1 MLGDVLRAFSAA
13 SRPFLL
19 GRTLSDCDG
28 GSCCRTPWPS
38 DVFAVCAVSR
48 ECYFSGTTLNFKFA
62 AKRRKP
68 QKHGHLSLPASRGR
82 APAAIC
88 NNQQSSHDSW
98 TLHNKQNA
106 ETRDLGLK
114 THGEGRDLSDP
125 EHPLR
130 IDILVDDTVVVE
142 CKAGAYNPVYAAQCL
157 TYLRLKKLKTG
168 LVINFGLPKLVDG
181 VERVSN

>member
-1 MLGDVLRAFSAA
+1 MCFALSQQLRAHFYWKCHCPTVVATDADVL
-13 SRPFLL
+13 
-19 GRTLSDCDG
+19 
-28 GSCCRTPWPS
+28 WPA
-38 DVFAVCAVSR
+38 DVFSVCAVSR
-48 ECYFSGTTLNFKFA
+48 HWLSIGLDWTRIWSRNGANRKRLACFSV
-62 AKRRKP
+62 
-68 QKHGHLSLPASRGR
+68 QASRGR

-168 LVINFGLPKLVDG
+168 LVVNFGLPKLVDG

>member
-1 MLGDVLRAFSAA
+1 MSA
-13 SRPFLL
+13 SINKVRMIPRLF
-19 GRTLSDCDG
+19 
-28 GSCCRTPWPS
+28 TPS
-38 DVFAVCAVSR
+38 
-48 ECYFSGTTLNFKFA
+48 KI
-62 AKRRKP
+62 P
-68 QKHGHLSLPASRGR
+68 Q
-82 APAAIC
+82 
-88 NNQQSSHDSW
+88 
-98 TLHNKQNA
+98 
-106 ETRDLGLK
+106 TRDLCQR
-114 THGEGRDLSDP
+114 HGEVRHESDGHPYDIMADMKSYDGENVDITNDIIACAIEVHKTLGGPGILEKVYQHALAYELQAHGHRAQLEAPCPIVYKGRDLSDP